1 MKQKEAASV
10 LDKEQATAA
19 LMVLRQLFEERFDVK
34 LGLFEAKEILDYLYI
49 HIGKFYYNQAL
60 KDMQE
65 LIHKRFESI
74 DADLWI
80 LEK

>member
-1 MKQKEAASV
+1 MTQKDAPSI
-10 LDKEQATAA
+10 LDKEQETAA
-19 LMVLRQLFEERFDVK
+19 LAALRKLFEERFDVK
-34 LGLFEAKEILDYLYI
+34 LGLFEAKEVLDTLSTQ
-49 HIGKFYYNQAL
+49 IGKFYYNKAL

-65 LIHKRFESI
+65 RIHQRFESI